1 MRSVTTRRLIA
12 CSLLLASCQ
21 PAESPDDE
29 STGLAGNSAGMTG
42 SEYGFEATVMPLV
55 DEACRCHQ
63 TEPILMA
70 PFSLKHGEAYDQL
83 VGVASFDVP
92 SMVRVAPGSL
102 NTSYLWHKV
111 TGTQLEVMGKG
122 VIMPP
127 TVPLNQAEQEV
138 FGRWIAAGAP
148 R

>member
-1 MRSVTTRRLIA
+1 
-12 CSLLLASCQ
+12 
-21 PAESPDDE
+21 
-29 STGLAGNSAGMTG
+29 MTG
-42 SEYGFEATVMPLV
+42 NEHGFEATVMPLV

-63 TEPILMA
+63 TEPFLMA

-127 TVPLNQAEQEV
+127 TVPLDQAEQEV